1 MNVETS
7 TPVRTATPRR
17 DEPVVSEVLPILER
31 QARIDR
37 PVGAGEWR
45 EEGFGGLLR
54 RIAERLGPHE
64 IRRRMVHIAP
74 GFLPFLLWPIPHEDP
89 LSGTLRNIMIAIAI
103 GVSAWA
109 WRKRS
114 SYVRRGEQTLT
125 SSVFGYAA
133 VVLGMLILIPSAPEL
148 GLAVMGII
156 AFGDGSATLAG
167 LVIGGRRLPWNHAK
181 SWAGL
186 VAFLTVSIP
195 MATLIYAGE
204 AQPGVTGT
212 IALACVAPAAFVA
225 ALAESLP
232 SRINDNIRVGVAA
245 AMTIVPLHGMFCGW

>member
-1 MNVETS
+1 M
-7 TPVRTATPRR
+7 RTATPGRE
-17 DEPVVSEVLPILER
+17 EPVVREVLPISHR

-37 PVGAGEWR
+37 PVAAAEWR
-45 EEGFGGLLR
+45 EGGVGAVLR

-89 LSGTLRNIMIAIAI
+89 LSDTLRNIMIAIAVC
-103 GVSAWA
+103 VSGWA
-109 WRKRS
+109 WWKRS

-167 LVIGGRRLPWNHAK
+167 LVIGGRRLPWNRAK

-186 VAFLTVSIP
+186 VAFLAVSIP

-204 AQPGVTGT
+204 AQPGVSGPV
-212 IALACVAPAAFVA
+212 ALACVAPAAFIA

-245 AMTIVPLHGMFCGW
+245 AMTILPLHGMFCGW